1 MNSFAYGSKNELLAF
16 ITSYANQWLDVRMS
30 QHQYNQDKIAW
41 ETQQFLNL
49 PLGTL
54 CALVRDGLL
63 TELPQE
69 HPGFVSPVTVEGLI
83 EGIGC
88 TVAEAVEVAASH
100 QPVIVEV
107 ISEKTNLLYWLEK
120 KQQETKVSTRLT
132 NILTGY
138 TFGLRYVEDV
148 TKEKFF
154 NLRNAGHSA
163 WAEFVKLRGW

>member
-1 MNSFAYGSKNELLAF
+1 MKPFALSRKDELLAF
-16 ITSYANQWLDVRMS
+16 ITSYANEWLDIRMS
-30 QHQYNQDKIAW
+30 RHQYNEDMIER

-49 PLGTL
+49 PLGTF

-69 HPGFVSPVTVEGLI
+69 HPGFISPATVHRLVS
-83 EGIGC
+83 GIGC
-88 TVAEAVEVAASH
+88 TVAEAMEAAATH

-120 KQQETKVSTRLT
+120 KQRETKVSTRLK

-138 TFGLRYVEDV
+138 TFGLRYLEDI